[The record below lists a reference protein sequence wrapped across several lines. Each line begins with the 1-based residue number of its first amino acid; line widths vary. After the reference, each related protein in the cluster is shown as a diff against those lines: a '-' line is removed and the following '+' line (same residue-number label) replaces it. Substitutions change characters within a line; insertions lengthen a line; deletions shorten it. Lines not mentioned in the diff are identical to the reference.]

1 VRGQSAAGRGRGADP
16 TGARL
21 AARPLAVVAAVA
33 AVAVVAVGT
42 VVAAG
47 CNHPPPAA
55 TAPHVPESPRPPA
68 APVAAPAGPVHDLV
82 LRGGLIYDGSGGPPF
97 SGDVAIDDDTI
108 AEVAPFA
115 LGKAVL
121 ELHGLA
127 VTPGFVNM
135 LSHAY
140 DSLAF
145 DARGESDLRQGVTL
159 EVFGEVSPHPFARKM
174 QLLEDQG
181 ISVNIAGLV
190 ATSTAR
196 AQAMS
201 ATAKRASPAE
211 LQRMRAVVAAAMD
224 EGALGLTS
232 ALIYTPDDHFSTDE
246 LVALA
251 EVAGARGG
259 LYAAHIRNEGTHLG
273 EALDEMI
280 AIARRAHVPVEI
292 YHFKQAGK
300 SAWGALDDA
309 IARIEAARKEGLD
322 VSADM
327 YVYEAASTG
336 LDAAMPPWMREGGH
350 DAWLKRL
357 RDPAARARCAAEMES
372 PDTTWDNFFA
382 GAGPDGMLLTGFH
395 AKALQPL
402 VGKTLAE
409 VARARG
415 SSPAATAM
423 DLVVEDGSRAQVIYF
438 LMSEANVKREL
449 ALPWMMFGSDSDTRA
464 VDTAKGA
471 VHPRAYGN
479 VARLLGRYVRDQ
491 HAASFPEVIRRLT
504 SLPAEKLHLDRRGR
518 VAAGY
523 FADLVVLDPA
533 KVIDHA
539 TYQKPHAYSDGVVD
553 VFVNG
558 VPVLHEGKHTGMAPG
573 RFIRR
578 RARAAAE

>member
-1 VRGQSAAGRGRGADP
+1 VHELVVRGG
-16 TGARL
+16 
-21 AARPLAVVAAVA
+21 V
-33 AVAVVAVGT
+33 
-42 VVAAG
+42 
-47 CNHPPPAA
+47 
-55 TAPHVPESPRPPA
+55 
-68 APVAAPAGPVHDLV
+68 
-82 LRGGLIYDGSGGPPF
+82 IYDGSGGAPF
-97 SGDVAIDDDTI
+97 AGDVGIDDDLIT
-108 AEVAPFA
+108 EVGAFV
-115 LGKAVL
+115 LGKGVV
-121 ELHGLA
+121 EVHGLA
-127 VTPGFVNM
+127 VAPGFVNM

-145 DARGESDLRQGVTL
+145 DPRAESDVRQGVTL
-159 EVFGEVSPHPFARKM
+159 EVLGEVSPHPFGAKM

-190 ATSTAR
+190 ASSTAR
-196 AQAMS
+196 AQSMS
-201 ATAKRASPAE
+201 AKSRRASASE

-232 ALIYTPDDHFSTDE
+232 ALIYTPDDAFSTDE
-246 LVALA
+246 LAALA
-251 EVAGARGG
+251 EVAGRHGG
-259 LYAAHIRNEGTHLG
+259 IYAAHIRNEGAHLG

-280 AIARRAHVPVEI
+280 GIARRAHVPVEI

-300 SAWGALDDA
+300 GAWPALDDA

-336 LDAAMPPWMREGGH
+336 LDAAMPPWVREGGH

-357 RDPAARARCAAEMES
+357 RDPAVRARCAAEMLS
-372 PDTTWDNFFA
+372 PTTRWDNFFV

-402 VGKTLAE
+402 IGKTLAE

-415 SSPAATAM
+415 TSPAETAM

-438 LMSEANVKREL
+438 LMSEANVEREIG
-449 ALPWMMFGSDSDTRA
+449 LPWMMFGSDSDTRA

-479 VARLLGRYVRDQ
+479 VARLLGRYVRERHVATLPD
-491 HAASFPEVIRRLT
+491 VIRRLT
-504 SLPAEKLHLDRRGR
+504 ALPAEKLHLDRRGR
-518 VAAGY
+518 LAAGY
-523 FADLVVLDPA
+523 FADIVVFDPG
-533 KVIDHA
+533 KIIDHA
-539 TYQKPHAYSDGVVD
+539 TYDKPHAYSDGVVD

-558 VPVLHEGKHTGMAPG
+558 VPVLHDGKHTGLAPG

-578 RARAAAE
+578 RGRATAE